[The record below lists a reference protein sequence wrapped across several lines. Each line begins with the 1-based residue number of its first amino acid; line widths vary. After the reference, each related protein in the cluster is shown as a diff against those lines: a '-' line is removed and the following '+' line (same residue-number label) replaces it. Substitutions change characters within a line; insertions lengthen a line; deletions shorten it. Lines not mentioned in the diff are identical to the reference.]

1 MEEISQIRKQS
12 NFSFRLTGRPCY
24 DIYET
29 KEGHISVGCLEPHFW
44 KSFVQVLNLKELSPL
59 ENAFATGEK
68 GRKVKSIITQV
79 LKTKSASEVFF
90 M

>member
-1 MEEISQIRKQS
+1 
-12 NFSFRLTGRPCY
+12 
-24 DIYET
+24 
-29 KEGHISVGCLEPHFW
+29 
-44 KSFVQVLNLKELSPL
+44 VLNLKELSPL

-90 M
+90 ILISSKVGKNFHSTINSSPNYKIKNA